1 MSSRFSDKLLLFDDR
16 SRQYPAQIEEGC
28 NLKEPTDSYM
38 GILSINSIWKDDGMK
53 AYIYIKYTAVFEAAA
68 SPSEV
73 QLRDFSVS
81 RLNVLK
87 ASQEISVNTPLPKI

>member
-1 MSSRFSDKLLLFDDR
+1 MFDDR
-16 SRQYPAQIEEGC
+16 SGQYPAQIEEGC
-28 NLKEPTDSYM
+28 NLKEPTASDSYM

-53 AYIYIKYTAVFEAAA
+53 AYIHIYVKYTAVFEAAA

-73 QLRDFSVS
+73 QLRDSSVS

>member
-1 MSSRFSDKLLLFDDR
+1 M
-16 SRQYPAQIEEGC
+16 
-28 NLKEPTDSYM
+28 
-38 GILSINSIWKDDGMK
+38 
-53 AYIYIKYTAVFEAAA
+53 FEAAA

-73 QLRDFSVS
+73 QLRDSSVS

>member
-1 MSSRFSDKLLLFDDR
+1 MFDDR

-28 NLKEPTDSYM
+28 NLKEPTASDSYM
-38 GILSINSIWKDDGMK
+38 GILSINTIWKDDGMK

-73 QLRDFSVS
+73 QLRDSSVS